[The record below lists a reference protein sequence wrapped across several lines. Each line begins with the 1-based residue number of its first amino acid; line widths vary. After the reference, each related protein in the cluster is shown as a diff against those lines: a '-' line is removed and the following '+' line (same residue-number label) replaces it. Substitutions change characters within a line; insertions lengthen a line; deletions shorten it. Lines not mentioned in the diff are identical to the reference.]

1 MEELTKKQSTKIV
14 VSLIGQTEID
24 ELLKELELT
33 PNKSFDKYLIAYV
46 DFLGIKER
54 MKKDSSY
61 ESLHFLKALLAGAKR
76 KASYIEKINTIND
89 FEIKVFSDNIV
100 IAQKL
105 QEDIVSTQ
113 IISMLNLIS
122 LLQFESFFQF
132 DFPLRGGITIGDL
145 YIDDSVVWGTGLI
158 EAYQIENGL
167 ANYPRVIVS
176 QKVIDRYDNCLD
188 KSLNM
193 YAMIKQDHDGYWFA
207 DYLTAAPNIRLI
219 PQISASLAQKA
230 SLHANEDERVK
241 QKINWIISYF
251 NSYCHQF
258 SDRGDYEKYVVPY
271 I

>member
-1 MEELTKKQSTKIV
+1 
-14 VSLIGQTEID
+14 
-24 ELLKELELT
+24 
-33 PNKSFDKYLIAYV
+33 
-46 DFLGIKER
+46 

-76 KASYIEKINTIND
+76 KASYIEKNNTIND

-105 QEDIVSTQ
+105 QEEIVSTQ

-207 DYLTAAPNIRLI
+207 DYLTAAPDIRLI